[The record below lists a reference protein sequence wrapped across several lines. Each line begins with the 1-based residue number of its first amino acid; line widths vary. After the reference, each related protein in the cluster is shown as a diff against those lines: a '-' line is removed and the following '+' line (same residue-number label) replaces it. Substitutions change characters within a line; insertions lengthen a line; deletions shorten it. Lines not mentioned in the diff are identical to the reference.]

1 MSEQLSEQL
10 KLHNPCSPG
19 EIIQEVYLKPY
30 NISARELAVKLK
42 VAPSTVSRLL
52 KGEIGLSADM
62 ALRISAVLGR
72 SPGSWMN
79 MQKNYALWQAEQ
91 SFAVDEFERIDFNV
105 LTRIE
110 EEDVDLNT
118 LEDKEKGSLPEAV

>member
-1 MSEQLSEQL
+1 MTEEL
-10 KLHNPCSPG
+10 KMFNPASPG
-19 EIIQEVYLKPY
+19 EVIQETYLKPY
-30 NISARELAVKLK
+30 QISGRELAAKLK

-52 KGEIGLSADM
+52 RAEIGLSADM
-62 ALRISAVLGR
+62 ALRLSIVLGG

-91 SFAVDEFERIDFNV
+91 SFDDSELERIDFSL

-110 EEDVDLNT
+110 DEDIGLDT
-118 LEDKEKGSLPEAV
+118 LQEDEGELPVRIA